1 MERAGALLSSAEMA
15 IYELLGRSDG
25 AAFKKMLPYLKA

>member
-1 MERAGALLSSAEMA
+1 MQRAGALVSSTEMA

-25 AAFKKMLPYLKA
+25 AAFKRMLPLLK